1 MKPLVVHN
9 LKLDAF
15 ISDREFRESSIRSI
29 TLALF
34 IGDAI
39 AFLTGLFYAYWLFLS
54 QLVEIPFVG
63 LIGGEMGFYPQV
75 LSLYVSMMIFMIL
88 AKQYKRKLVMRPLIS
103 ICLAGKTLTWW
114 TVSFCA
120 LSLSF
125 EMSETLPVL
134 YVLLSSAIMFSLLVC
149 WRYFLIGIIVRK
161 FFARFM
167 KCNTMVIG
175 YNDRVQKII
184 EFSRSKE
191 SLFPL
196 NITRVVSPSG
206 KTDLS
211 RLPDE
216 VQRWGGLQDYSA
228 VIASGGFDTVLLA
241 DSEIPLESKVEIQKA
256 CAREMVDFMVLPDDI
271 ITMSSCLSIETV
283 QGVPLLTQSRR
294 PLDSVGNAAFK
305 RFIDIVGGLFGL
317 AIFSPVIAY
326 FSWRVY
332 RESPGPVF
340 YRQVRTARNGQE
352 FEIIKIRSMRLDAE
366 SATGAKWCQENDP
379 RRLKIG
385 AFMRKYNID
394 ELPQFWNVLKGEMS
408 LVGPRPERPE
418 LIKNFKSNID
428 YYNLRHTVKPGL
440 TGWAQVNG
448 WRGDTDLG
456 ARIACDIEY
465 IERANFWL
473 DIVIM
478 LKTFKSNKNAY

>member
-1 MKPLVVHN
+1 MKPLIVHN
-9 LKLDAF
+9 LKLDALV
-15 ISDREFRESSIRSI
+15 SDREFRESSIRSI

-39 AFLTGLFYAYWLFLS
+39 AFMMGLFYAYWLFLS
-54 QLVEIPFVG
+54 QIVVLPFVG
-63 LIGGEMGFYPQV
+63 LVGGEMNFYPQV
-75 LSLYVSMMIFMIL
+75 FSLYVSIMIFMVL
-88 AKQYKRKLVMRPLIS
+88 AKQYKRKLVVRPLIS
-103 ICLAGKTLTWW
+103 IALAGKTLTWW
-114 TVSFCA
+114 AVSFCA
-120 LSLSF
+120 LSLCF
-125 EMSETLPVL
+125 EMSATLPVV
-134 YVLLSSAIMFSLLVC
+134 YILLSFLIMFSLLVC
-149 WRYFLIGIIVRK
+149 WRYFLVGIIVRK

-167 KCNTMVIG
+167 KFNTMVIG
-175 YNDRVQKII
+175 YNERVQNVIDY
-184 EFSRSKE
+184 SRSKD

-206 KTDLS
+206 ETDLS

-216 VQRWGGLQDYSA
+216 VQRWGGLQDYST

-241 DSEIPLESKVEIQKA
+241 DSEISLESKIEIQKA
-256 CAREMVDFMVLPDDI
+256 CAREMIDFMVLPGEI
-271 ITMSSCLSIETV
+271 TTMSSCLSVETV
-283 QGVPLLTQSRR
+283 QGVPLLTQSCR
-294 PLDSVGNAAFK
+294 PLDGVGNAALK
-305 RFIDIVGGLFGL
+305 RFVDIVGGLFGL
-317 AIFSPVIAY
+317 IAFSPVIAY
-326 FSWRVY
+326 FCWRVH

-340 YRQVRTARNGQE
+340 YRQVRTSRNGQE

-366 SATGAKWCQENDP
+366 SAKGAQWCQENDP
-379 RRLKIG
+379 RRLEVG

-418 LIKNFKSNID
+418 LIKDFKSNID

-448 WRGDTDLG
+448 WRGDTDLSS
-456 ARIACDIEY
+456 RIACDIEY
-465 IERANFWL
+465 IERASFWF

-478 LKTFKSNKNAY
+478 LKTLKSNQNAY